1 MLGDNQRMSP
11 GASQRWKSW
20 WEERGKRELSTLLL
34 KRWDAFDLRVIV
46 GNRWDEYGGEAE
58 QLGQVLQRGRSAD
71 AVAEVLDAI
80 VRRSGPVMGDP
91 DDERDRRAAR
101 EIVEWYSR
109 TAVS

>member
-11 GASQRWKSW
+11 GASPRWQSW
-20 WEERGKRELSTLLL
+20 WEERGKRELATLLL
-34 KRWDAFDLRVIV
+34 QRWDAFDLRVIV
-46 GNRWDEYGGEAE
+46 GNRWDEYEGEAE
-58 QLGQVLQRGRSAD
+58 HVGQVLLRGASAD
-71 AVAEVLDAI
+71 AVAGCLDAI

>member
-11 GASQRWKSW
+11 KASPRWQGW
-20 WEERGKRELSTLLL
+20 WDERGKRELATLLL
-34 KRWDAFDLRVIV
+34 ERWDAFDLRVIV
-46 GNRWDEYGGEAE
+46 GNRLDEYESEAE
-58 QLGQVLQRGRSAD
+58 QVGQVLQRGASAD

-80 VRRSGPVMGDP
+80 VRRNGPAMGDP
-91 DDERDRRAAR
+91 DNQRDRRAAR

>member
-1 MLGDNQRMSP
+1 MST
-11 GASQRWKSW
+11 
-20 WEERGKRELSTLLL
+20 RGRPS
-34 KRWDAFDLRVIV
+34 RWDKSS
-46 GNRWDEYGGEAE
+46 NGGAT
-58 QLGQVLQRGRSAD
+58 AD